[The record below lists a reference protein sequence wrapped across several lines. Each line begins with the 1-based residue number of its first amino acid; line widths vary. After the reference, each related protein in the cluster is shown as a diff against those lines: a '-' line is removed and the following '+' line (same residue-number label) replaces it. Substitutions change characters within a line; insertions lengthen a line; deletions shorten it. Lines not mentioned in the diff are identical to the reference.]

1 MSVNIKRL
9 NCYQE
14 LIKEELPQFCDNSLL
29 LYGKVH
35 LGCVIFTVALEN
47 KVQEEGEVIMKKKYW
62 TKIASI
68 FMCIVIATI
77 CVYPMGKM
85 GIWAASKEDIRL
97 EGIDV
102 SYHQGSINWSK
113 VKAAGIDYAILRC
126 GFGQDLVNQDDS
138 MWEKNADACTELGIP
153 FGAYLYSYATT
164 EAKAVGEAKHVLRL
178 IENYDLQYPVY
189 YDIEDASQKKLGKEK
204 LGKIAK
210 AFADVI
216 EDAGYEVGIYASY
229 SWFNSYLTADVFDN
243 YSRWVA
249 RYNTYCGYEK
259 DYHMWQYSS
268 SGKVNGVSGNV
279 DMDYLVGTNVACEVA
294 EVELNQEKYSLKVG
308 ESTELEAQV
317 LPKNAF
323 EKEIIWT
330 TDANNV
336 VRVED
341 GTVTALAEGTATVKA
356 TSKESKDIYA
366 TCKVTVSR
374 ENDLPQITSSPA
386 ITQTPTVTSS
396 PAIDDKNTVEPTME
410 VPATIAPEPTTGSV
424 VTSVPTPEQTT
435 TMPSATVPVVTPTPT
450 VTPVVTIVQTK
461 MPQATATSTK
471 TPQTTA
477 TAVPTK
483 MPQATTVPTKMP
495 QATAT
500 TAPTKTPQITS
511 TVTPTKV
518 PTVSV
523 ANVKRFTYRAITN
536 KKLKLSWKKV
546 NGVSG
551 YRVYYYNTI
560 TKKYA
565 TLKTIS
571 SKKNSIEI
579 TDLAGKKLKPGTVYK
594 FKIAAYKTVSGKKVF
609 GEKAG
614 LETVTKPDSIK
625 IKSISRK
632 TSTKATVKWNVV
644 NNGEGY
650 AIYLSTS
657 PKSGYKEVA
666 AIRNKTKAT
675 YTISGLKKGKAY
687 YIRISAY
694 KKLNGKTW
702 YGNYGT
708 TKKINKK

>member
-35 LGCVIFTVALEN
+35 LGCVICTVALEN

-386 ITQTPTVTSS
+386 I
-396 PAIDDKNTVEPTME
+396 DDKNTVEPTME

-477 TAVPTK
+477 TA
-483 MPQATTVPTKMP
+483 VPTKMP

>member
-35 LGCVIFTVALEN
+35 LGCVICTVALEN

-386 ITQTPTVTSS
+386 I
-396 PAIDDKNTVEPTME
+396 DDKNTVEPTME

>member
-1 MSVNIKRL
+1 M
-9 NCYQE
+9 
-14 LIKEELPQFCDNSLL
+14 IKEELPQFCDNSLL
-29 LYGKVH
+29 LYRKVR
-35 LGCVIFTVALEN
+35 LGCVICTVALEN
-47 KVQEEGEVIMKKKYW
+47 KVQEEGEVVMKKKYW

-294 EVELNQEKYSLKVG
+294 EVELNQEKCSLKVG

-386 ITQTPTVTSS
+386 ITQTPAVTSS

-435 TMPSATVPVVTPTPT
+435 TMPSATAPVVTPTPT
-450 VTPVVTIVQTK
+450 VTPVVTIAQ
-461 MPQATATSTK
+461 TK

-483 MPQATTVPTKMP
+483 
-495 QATAT
+495 
-500 TAPTKTPQITS
+500 TPQVTA

-518 PTVSV
+518 PMVSV
-523 ANVKRFTYRAITN
+523 ANVKQFTYQAITN

-551 YRVYYYNTI
+551 YRVYYYNTT

-571 SKKNSIEI
+571 SKKNSLEI
-579 TDLAGKKLKPGTVYK
+579 IDLAGKKLKPGTVYK

-609 GEKAG
+609 GEKTR

-650 AIYLSTS
+650 VIYLSTS
-657 PKSGYKEVA
+657 PKGGYKEVA
-666 AIRNKTKAT
+666 AIRKKTKAT

-687 YIRISAY
+687 YIRIFAY